1 MAVESVEIVLNGVD
15 NATPV
20 MDKVTQKLVDNE
32 NKYISKLK
40 EQLIAQTQGAEAA
53 EQFKLA
59 EMGFSEETQK
69 AAAAIRDQIE
79 AVKSHQAEIDKAQSK
94 TEKSGKSAESVLA
107 SIGLEAGGFGDYL
120 VDFEGIA
127 DTLESMSPRLAGI
140 AGTLKTLAPAALGF
154 ATAWA
159 SLEVGKQLGDWLFG
173 ATQFREELERTSR
186 QINEMRQ
193 QETEK
198 KKTGFE
204 NDIAV
209 AGIAIDDDT
218 RNRQLDEVQ
227 ARIQRNMELEAQGVQ
242 DQIAYVNQLREEY
255 ANAASIDRAA
265 LEQNLAIAVNDLE
278 SRTAGLQELTDQQR
292 DLTEQ
297 RQREAA
303 ITSAS
308 NQVEQQKAINEY
320 IKSTREEAAQF
331 NQEGESMEARHAREA
346 QQLKEMLANTE
357 NLRYSDKAVAELAL
371 EKRQQ
376 AEREAAARKEALETV
391 EETRKKLEE
400 QNQIN
405 NDYLQGLQLQNTE
418 LTKGKRAAEELK
430 AEFAG
435 VSKETIEQGREM
447 AIQNELLQAQKQLT
461 DEQKKK
467 DEERQKALAVPTAPL
482 QAMQSR
488 LLSRVST
495 GGGDRVA
502 KATEKT
508 AELTAEI
515 ERLQREQL
523 DLQKRRGITE
533 LAVVEG

>member
-1 MAVESVEIVLNGVD
+1 MAVEPVEIVLQGVD
-15 NATPV
+15 NASGTIE
-20 MDKVTQKLVDNE
+20 KVNQKLVSSE
-32 NKYISKLK
+32 EKYISKLK
-40 EQLIAQTQGAEAA
+40 EQLIALQEGAAAA

-435 VSKETIEQGREM
+435 VSKETIEQGREI
-447 AIQNELLQAQKQLT
+447 AIQNELLESQKQLAE
-461 DEQKKK
+461 EQKKK
-467 DEERQKALAVPTAPL
+467 DEERKKALSAPIAPL
-482 QAMQSR
+482 QAVQSR
-488 LLSRVST
+488 LLTRVST